1 MGIGVGTSDPK
12 RAFVS
17 VSGREVH
24 VHHAGVGPVLVLI
37 HAFPWSASQLDEL
50 VSLLGHE
57 YTVLAPDL
65 PGYGSS
71 DPLEIAAPTL
81 QDYADSVAETLDVL
95 GVGSFGIFGT
105 GTGALVA
112 LEVAARCGSRVT
124 SVLLDEF
131 PYFNDAE
138 REELIQKFA
147 PEFSPRWDGGHLA
160 HAWYWCR
167 QQFLF
172 RPWYKTDPINRLDS
186 IEPSPDYLNERVV
199 DLMRAGSKYDLGP
212 SASFVHDAKHSLSVL
227 DCSVGVLYNLTS
239 LFRNEVSEMMKQSAK
254 VKEFTIRN
262 RDEQVDVIKNFFS
275 DVSTNR
281 NTLLLPKREAV
292 EGVLERQY
300 APTSAGHLLVR
311 RIQGAGRPL
320 VMLHPSP
327 TSAALLVPLMKAL
340 APGRAVLSFDT
351 LGNGDSEAPLSDQPL
366 SIADLAKCVAEAST
380 FLGLDSFD
388 LYGSHTGALTAMEL
402 AIHDSRVR
410 NLILAGVTMF
420 SDGDRPDLLSREE
433 LLSRYLPLFDPV
445 WDGSHLLAAWNFRR
459 SFTLYWPWY
468 ERTPVGIRLA
478 PIPSLEEFHKAFVEF
493 LKSLGSYHLPYR
505 AALEYRTRERLPL
518 VKNRTLVGTQRDDP
532 LHANTEEACRLAP
545 EARPIEFPADLE
557 ETAKM
562 VGSFLTDPEMK
573 GR

>member
-1 MGIGVGTSDPK
+1 MSIGVGTLEPK
-12 RAFVS
+12 RTFVS
-17 VSGREVH
+17 VNGREVH
-24 VHHAGVGPVLVLI
+24 VRHAGLGPVLVLI

-50 VSLLGHE
+50 VSLLSHE
-57 YTVLAPDL
+57 YTVLALDL

-71 DPLEIAAPTL
+71 DPLEIATPTL
-81 QDYADSVAETLDVL
+81 QDYANSVVETLDEL
-95 GVGSFGIFGT
+95 GIGCFGIFGT
-105 GTGALVA
+105 GTGALLA
-112 LEVAARCGSRVT
+112 LEVAAHCGNRVT
-124 SVLLDEF
+124 SALLDELPCF
-131 PYFNDAE
+131 KDIE
-138 REELIQKFA
+138 RKELIRKFA

-172 RPWYKTDPINRLDS
+172 RPWYKTDPINRLNS
-186 IEPSPDYLNERVV
+186 REPSPDYLNERVV
-199 DLMRAGSKYDLGP
+199 DLMRAGPKYGLGP
-212 SASFVHDAKHSLSVL
+212 YASFQYDAINSLSVL
-227 DCSVGVLYNLTS
+227 NCPVGILYRSTDPC
-239 LFRNEVSEMMKQSAK
+239 RNRVSEIKKLSTNIT
-254 VKEFTIRN
+254 EFTIR
-262 RDEQVDVIKNFFS
+262 DQEDTIDILKNFFS
-275 DVSTNR
+275 TAYGNPH
-281 NTLLLPKREAV
+281 TLLFPKHEAI
-292 EGVLERQY
+292 EGILERQY
-300 APTSAGHLLVR
+300 VPTSAGSLLVR
-311 RIQGAGRPL
+311 RIQGPGRPL

-340 APGRAVLSFDT
+340 ATERAVLSFDT
-351 LGNGDSEAPLSDQPL
+351 LGNGDSEVPLLDKPL
-366 SIADLAKCVAEAST
+366 SIADLAKCVAEANT

-388 LYGSHTGALTAMEL
+388 LYGSHTGGLTAVEL
-402 AIHDSRVR
+402 AVRDSRVG

-433 LLSRYLPLFDPV
+433 LLARYLPLFDPV

-468 ERTPVGIRLA
+468 DRTPAGIRLA
-478 PIPSLEEFHKAFVEF
+478 PIPSLDGFHQAFVEL

-545 EARPIEFPADLE
+545 EARPIEFPADLA

-562 VGSFLTDPEMK
+562 IGSFLTEPGMK
-573 GR
+573 GK